1 MHKGLCGWYL
11 LLTSSSHRVIPALRA
26 NKSPVSWPISVNRI
40 RISVLRPVL
49 VGVDPPSTPVVYCA
63 ADFGLGR
70 QEGGQEGGGRII
82 RPIIFAFC
90 CAVPAWRI
98 VQIAHDLHKKAQFCT
113 FGRDL
118 SSICNVIK
126 HDWRLLLG
134 GSTRHPRHELALQKV
149 QIARSTFA
157 HFGKLHSICPNA
169 FPSP

>member
-1 MHKGLCGWYL
+1 MSDKRKPYQDKCTTASACRHGSAIYPRG
-11 LLTSSSHRVIPALRA
+11 
-26 NKSPVSWPISVNRI
+26 
-40 RISVLRPVL
+40 
-49 VGVDPPSTPVVYCA
+49 VVYCA
-63 ADFGLGR
+63 ADFGL
-70 QEGGQEGGGRII
+70 GGQEGGGRII

-118 SSICNVIK
+118 SSICNAIK
-126 HDWRLLLG
+126 HDWRRLLG
-134 GSTRHPRHELALQKV
+134 DSKRHPRHELALQKV